1 MYSNKTMHIY
11 FCIACDFFATD
22 RTEQLQQRPYLPQ
35 SQKYLLSDSLQK
47 NLLNPDL
54 EIYYAS
60 SEVVQIG
67 LISFRHLPRV
77 EIYNNIG
84 N

>member
-11 FCIACDFFATD
+11 FCIACDFFAPD

-47 NLLNPDL
+47 KT
-54 EIYYAS
+54 
-60 SEVVQIG
+60 VG
-67 LISFRHLPRV
+67 K
-77 EIYNNIG
+77 NNG
-84 N
+84 EFSNQE